1 MIHHLYFTLFSCLIA
16 FILGLVPKS
25 KYGLFFI
32 IFLIP
37 FSGKSLSIGYFTSSF
52 LTPTILAFS
61 LGYFA
66 KKGKIIFTNL
76 YLVRYKANI
85 LLILVCHCIS
95 IFALIF
101 NDVPRNVSFFGDDVF
116 QAVINYTSSI
126 VAGIILYML
135 ILFEVKA
142 YEDLLF
148 FLKTF
153 IVTLFFLSLVVFF
166 SSYMHVPLPN
176 IIKPISYTLVHYK
189 TEITSLQTD
198 LTKQSNFAGFHGYME
213 NFAEYLFIIFSFG
226 FILIDNKKRNNI
238 VFGVFCI
245 ILTLIFSV
253 FAAIKAYPFMIIY
266 FIILY
271 FILCK
276 NSKMCLKV
284 LLIMFLLIIGVISFN
299 DFLKNTW
306 FFSRIM
312 ELNSRYSSTCN
323 SNSIFERIV
332 VFLGREDL
340 IPMFPHI
347 IAAGGLFGL
356 GPFIIVSLR
365 NSVIPFHNLY
375 YQIYLNYGLMGFII
389 FMCFFIRILVSLVK
403 ARAVANP
410 KLFPIINGFISLFI
424 VLLLEQMKV
433 SSFRLHSGIFTF
445 WFLFGLFS
453 SVVNLVDSV
462 KYKNISR
469 EENIFYITTN

>member
-1 MIHHLYFTLFSCLIA
+1 MEHHLYFTLFLCLIA
-16 FILGLVPKS
+16 FILGLLQQS

-37 FSGKSLSIGYFTSSF
+37 FSGKSLSIGDFTSSF

-61 LGYFA
+61 LGYFI
-66 KKGKIIFTNL
+66 KKGNLIFPNL
-76 YLVRYKANI
+76 NLTRYKANI
-85 LLILVCHCIS
+85 MLILVCNSIS
-95 IFALIF
+95 IFVLTF
-101 NDVPRNVSFFGDDVF
+101 NDVPQYVSFFGNDVF

-135 ILFEVKA
+135 ILFETKE
-142 YEDLLF
+142 YEDLVF
-148 FLKTF
+148 FLKAF
-153 IVTLFFLSLVVFF
+153 IITLFFLSLVVFF

-176 IIKPISYTLVHYK
+176 IIKPISYTLSHYK

-198 LTKQSNFAGFHGYME
+198 LTKQSNFAGFHGYIE

-226 FILIDNKKRNNI
+226 FILINSKKKNDK
-238 VFGVFCI
+238 VFGIFCI
-245 ILTLIFSV
+245 ILSLFFSV

-266 FIILY
+266 FMILY
-271 FILCK
+271 FFFSK
-276 NSKMCLKV
+276 ESKMRFKI
-284 LLIMFLLIIGVISFN
+284 LLVMFLLIIGIISFKN
-299 DFLKNTW
+299 FLENTW

-312 ELNSRYSSTCN
+312 ELNSRYSSTSN
-323 SNSIFERIV
+323 SNSFFERIV
-332 VFLGREDL
+332 VFLGREDI

-347 IAAGGLFGL
+347 IATGGLFGV

-365 NSVIPFHNLY
+365 NSLIPFHNLY

-389 FMCFFIRILVSLVK
+389 FMCFLIRILVSLIK
-403 ARAVANP
+403 TRAFANP
-410 KLFPIINGFISLFI
+410 KLLPVVNGFISLFI

-453 SVVNLVDSV
+453 SVVNLVDNV
-462 KYKNISR
+462 KCKILV
-469 EENIFYITTN
+469 E